1 MLTTE
6 APEVHEL
13 ALHGFITKEAGVL
26 AMWFSNTRDAGEG
39 VDISLLFEGCG
50 SWFVR
55 SCSSVSVP
63 ILWDAGVVTTVL
75 DDATPVISVSNRAV
89 VASGLVTTVLDKVFL
104 LFLVFTSDRA
114 SRFS

>member
-13 ALHGFITKEAGVL
+13 ALHWFTTKEAGVL
-26 AMWFSNTRDAGEG
+26 AMSFSNTRDADEG
-39 VDISLLFEGCG
+39 VDISYLFEGCG

-55 SCSSVSVP
+55 SCPSVSVP
-63 ILWDAGVVTTVL
+63 LLWDAGVVITVL
-75 DDATPVISVSNRAV
+75 DDGIPVISVSNRAV
-89 VASGLVTTVLDKVFL
+89 VASGLVATVLDKVFL